1 MKPLTGLPVD
11 SYVKVSQEADIP
23 LKDLL
28 ELVQQV
34 ENGASP
40 AFLARYR
47 ADLCAGLDEERVQDL
62 LRKLRDCRDLVDR
75 RISMLTKLN
84 LRGVLTP
91 ELKKQ
96 LENAADRRELND
108 IFMPYRP
115 RKRDAADAAIE
126 NGLDPLARALWFQQ
140 EGLDIQAEA
149 LRHVKPDKGVEDA
162 EQALEGAYSIAARWL
177 SEKPEILREL
187 RKLFRKG
194 CELCVTL
201 KPAGRKDPRARAL
214 DGFRCK
220 VAEIPWQKRLAI
232 RRGMRT
238 GLLATTFEIPSR
250 SASRYLERCL
260 IKDPESA
267 YAPHLK
273 RVVAAATRNGLPE
286 RIKRDALAQ
295 LDEEADSLA
304 IASFRKALRAALLA
318 PTAHG
323 KRIVGIETGRHGG
336 WRAAL
341 IDGDGELI
349 DYAIVRQDV
358 APGGK
363 KAKPSSADPRQVP
376 ADASESGPD
385 STRPE
390 PSSGA
395 PSPVATEGK
404 PVEKGPSDADQAQSA
419 VASDAPPGGNG
430 KQPARRT
437 ELSEFIRDREVDL
450 IVYPAGPK
458 PHSTEHFIR
467 SQIRRCGKGDIGW
480 HVVRDSRTWI
490 YATSRAAKRE
500 LPRLEPAFRS
510 AVSLARRVQDPM
522 AELVKSDPK
531 TIGIG
536 PNHQDVSGPR
546 LRRMLRQTVECAVHD
561 VGVDANRAP
570 VQLLAL
576 VPGFTER
583 LAKRIVE
590 HRKQKGPFRLRQD
603 LRKVDGLSQRIFA
616 QAVGFLRVRGD
627 DPLDDTGAHPEY
639 HELHQGIADAAG
651 CDLATL
657 LAEPDRLDAIDPEQ
671 FATKDRSVLFV
682 KAAIE
687 EFKPRRRRPRGHF
700 EMPKPVVPLRTEEE
714 LRPGSKVGGVVSSI
728 SDFGAWV
735 DVGGDKD
742 ALLHVSQIQREHLR
756 DSKPAFHVGDP
767 VDVYIRPPHG
777 GNGRISLTMWQ
788 PRARPK
794 RARSGALRPGPRP
807 PFDRQRNRRR
817 GGDRFRRRKPIKRT
831 FGPDSDR
838 RGRRG
843 RPRVKLTMAEK
854 LSLLQDKYRTKV

>member
-11 SYVKVSQEADIP
+11 SFVKVSQEADIP

-34 ENGASP
+34 ENGASV

-62 LRKLRDCRDLVDR
+62 LRRLRDCRDLVDR

-84 LRGVLTP
+84 LRGALTP

-96 LENAADRRELND
+96 LETAADRRELND

-115 RKRDAADAAIE
+115 RKRDEADAAIE
-126 NGLDPLARALWFQQ
+126 KGLDPLARALWFQQ
-140 EGLDIQAEA
+140 EGMDIQAEA
-149 LRHVKPDKGVEDA
+149 LRHVDPEKGVEDA
-162 EQALEGAYSIAARWL
+162 EQALAGAYAIAARWL

-187 RKLFRKG
+187 RKLFRKD
-194 CELCVTL
+194 CELCVTV
-201 KPAGRKDPRARAL
+201 KPAGRKDPRAQAL

-232 RRGMRT
+232 RRVLRT
-238 GLLATTFEIPSR
+238 GLVATTFEIPSG

-260 IKDPESA
+260 IKDPESE
-267 YAPHLK
+267 YGPHLK
-273 RVVAAATRNGLPE
+273 RVVTAATRNGLPE
-286 RIKRDALAQ
+286 RVERDALAQ
-295 LDEEADSLA
+295 LEKEADSLA

-323 KRIVGIETGRHGG
+323 MRIVGIENGRAGG

-341 IDGDGELI
+341 IDGDGALI
-349 DYAIVRQDV
+349 DYAIVRHDTG
-358 APGGK
+358 PDRK
-363 KAKPSSADPRQVP
+363 KAKPPSPGPRRAP
-376 ADASESGPD
+376 ADDSGSAPD
-385 STRPE
+385 STGRE
-390 PSSGA
+390 PSSAA
-395 PSPVATEGK
+395 PGPVAREGE
-404 PVEKGPSDADQAQSA
+404 PAEEVPSDAEQAQPPVVDA
-419 VASDAPPGGNG
+419 ASPGGNS

-437 ELSEFIRDREVDL
+437 ELKEFIRDRDVDL

-458 PHSTEHFIR
+458 PHSTVRFIR

-480 HVVRDSRTWI
+480 HVVRHSRTWI
-490 YATSRAAKRE
+490 YATSKAAKRE
-500 LPRLEPAFRS
+500 LPHLNPAFRS

-546 LRRMLRQTVECAVHD
+546 LREVLRRTVECAVHD
-561 VGVDANRAP
+561 AGVDANRAP
-570 VQLLAL
+570 FQLLAL

-590 HRKQKGPFRLRQD
+590 YRKRNGPFRLRQD

-616 QAVGFLRVRGD
+616 QAVGFLRVHGD
-627 DPLDDTGAHPEY
+627 EPLDETGAHPEY
-639 HELHQGIADAAG
+639 HELHQSIADAAG

-657 LAEPDRLDAIDPEQ
+657 LAEPDRLDAIDPER

-687 EFKPRRRRPRGHF
+687 EFKPRRRQIRGKF

-714 LRPGSKVGGVVSSI
+714 LRPGSKVGGVVSNI
-728 SDFGAWV
+728 SDYGAWV
-735 DVGGDKD
+735 DVGGDQD
-742 ALLHVSQIQREHLR
+742 ALLHVSQIHREHLK
-756 DSKPAFHVGDP
+756 DSKPAFRSGDS
-767 VDVYIRPPHG
+767 VDVYIRPPHD
-777 GNGRISLTMWQ
+777 GNRRISLTMWQ

-794 RARSGALRPGPRP
+794 RARSGAFRAGPPRP
-807 PFDRQRNRRR
+807 FDGPRNRRR
-817 GGDRFRRRKPIKRT
+817 GGDRFRRRKPFKRT
-831 FGPDSDR
+831 FGPES
-838 RGRRG
+838 GRRARRA
-843 RPRVKLTMAEK
+843 RPRVKLTIAEK
-854 LSLLQDKYRTKV
+854 LNLLQDKYRTKV